1 MKRGDIAGRTVI
13 VIAHRLST
21 VASLDRS
28 VLDHG
33 TVVEDGSD
41 EQQFAG
47 DSVYGSLWQ
56 RQSGGALGTRR
67 NAGRA

>member
-1 MKRGDIAGRTVI
+1 VI

-21 VASLDRS
+21 VVGLDRS

-41 EQQFAG
+41 EEQIAG

-56 RQSGGALGTRR
+56 RQSGGALGTR
-67 NAGRA
+67 